1 MRAILAT
8 ILALALSAPCSA
20 AVAILNHHGL
30 TGGGAS
36 TVSMTLGAT
45 PTNGNYLIWIG
56 YASNNTAVLSAT
68 DSHSV
73 SVPTINTGQI
83 RIAIAGYT
91 VSGSPTGTYS
101 GSTTAGNFVDYALA
115 ELTGVNTSTIYHGNC
130 SGSTTC
136 TATPT
141 QSVVNGIAVCVGQNA
156 SNVFTGTTLNN
167 ISGSQAALYSDA
179 TTSIA
184 EDAVSTGTTTCT
196 VTASS
201 GTVRGEIT
209 IFGPTIAVQGCPPS
223 IYPCPMRVTGMFSD
237 PLIDALSAG

>member
-1 MRAILAT
+1 
-8 ILALALSAPCSA
+8 
-20 AVAILNHHGL
+20 
-30 TGGGAS
+30 
-36 TVSMTLGAT
+36 MTLGAT
-45 PTNGNYLIWIG
+45 PTNGNYLIWMG

-73 SVPTINTGQI
+73 AVPTINTGQQ
-83 RIAIAGYT
+83 RLAIGGYT

-115 ELTGVNTSTIYHGNC
+115 EMSGVNVATIYHGNC

-141 QSVVNGIAVCVGQNA
+141 QSVANGIAVCFGQNT

-167 ISGSQAALYSDA
+167 ISGSPTVLYTDA

-184 EDAVSTGTTTCT
+184 TSAVSTTTTTCT

-223 IYPCPMRVTGMFSD
+223 IYPCPMRVTGMFSS
-237 PLIDALSAG
+237 PLLDALQAA